1 MTNLK
6 LEINGLENVEKEV
19 DIRNFPNVTI
29 YQNNNSD
36 EKYKSNHVQE
46 ETLEANLKFPSSIF
60 DITELHEKYWTKF
73 CDTFY
78 KYLSISSDE
87 KSTYKE
93 KYEHF
98 CKKED

>member
-1 MTNLK
+1 MTNIK

-46 ETLEANLKFPSSIF
+46 ETLEANLKFPSFIF
-60 DITELHEKYWTKF
+60 DITALHHSYWKEF
-73 CDTFY
+73 CDAY
-78 KYLSISSDE
+78 YSSLGLLPNE
-87 KSTYKE
+87 NSTYE
-93 KYEHF
+93 QKYPQIRNL
-98 CKKED
+98 

>member
-60 DITELHEKYWTKF
+60 DITKLHQKYWKKF

-78 KYLSISSDE
+78 KYLGFSSD
-87 KSTYKE
+87 KDGMYILI
-93 KYEHF
+93 
-98 CKKED
+98 